1 MREITGRKVL
11 VFMVGAFGLIIA
23 VNVLMAYKAIS
34 TFPGLEVE
42 NSYVA
47 SQTWDAENKAQKAL
61 GWTLTHAY
69 DLTTRELRL
78 TFADASGA
86 PVDLASLEVLVGR
99 TTEASEDQTPDF
111 VRVGADYVA
120 RATLNPGKW
129 MMRVVAYA
137 RDGTRFHQRIDLM
150 VKG

>member
-1 MREITGRKVL
+1 MQEITGRKVL

-42 NSYVA
+42 NTYVA

-61 GWTLTHAY
+61 GWTLTHGY
-69 DLTTRELRL
+69 DLTGQELRL

-86 PVDLASLEVLVGR
+86 PVELASLQVLIGR
-99 TTEASEDQTPDF
+99 TTETTDDQTPEF

-120 RATLNPGKW
+120 HAALNPGKW
-129 MMRVVAYA
+129 MMKVVAYA
-137 RDGTRFHQRIDLM
+137 PDGTLFHQRIDLM